1 MLIASYRHTERGIK
15 AAQLKPLSNIVH
27 FPQPKRKP
35 LIVPDNSL
43 MSVFDAKFEKYIAA
57 VQAEYSARWRAIK
70 QKRYRARFDVIARR
84 ICAVFKVSFHEL
96 YSERRNRSAVYARQ
110 AICYWARRLTA
121 LSTPEIGR
129 RMGGRDHTTILFGVS
144 AYQRKRARMGR
155 NLRKLRKDGI

>member
-1 MLIASYRHTERGIK
+1 MLIASYRHTEQGIK
-15 AAQLKPLSNIVH
+15 AAQSRRLSNVVA
-27 FPQPKRKP
+27 FPQPMRRP

-43 MSVFDAKFEKYIAA
+43 KSVFDVKFEKYMAA
-57 VQAEYSARWRAIK
+57 VQAEYSGCWSAIK
-70 QKRYRARFDVIARR
+70 HKRYVARFDVIARR

-96 YSERRNRSAVYARQ
+96 YSERRNRSVVYARQ
-110 AICYWARRLTA
+110 AICYWARRLTS

-155 NLRKLRKDGI
+155 NLRKLRKDDI